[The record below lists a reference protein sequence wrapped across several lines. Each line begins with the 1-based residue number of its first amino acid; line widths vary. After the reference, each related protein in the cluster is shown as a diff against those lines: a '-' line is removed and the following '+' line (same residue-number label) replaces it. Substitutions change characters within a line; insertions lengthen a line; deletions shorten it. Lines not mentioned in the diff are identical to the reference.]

1 MKILSIESSSNV
13 CGVAISE
20 NYDYIDSI
28 NEYGEHLHDKYLAQM
43 TFDILAK
50 NNIKLNDID
59 FISFNI
65 GPGSFT
71 GLRIGA
77 ALIKGLTFNSNI
89 RIIPLSYFDIIF
101 YNIYEKIDLKNFEYM
116 FIINYSGKEN
126 YYFCKFDINEQK
138 NLSEKKIF
146 TKDEIISLINPKVLI
161 AGGAVTDFKFA
172 NTVEDYQILSADMQ
186 IIPSKYFILKNN
198 ITSSEKLEILYI
210 NQLSY

>member
-1 MKILSIESSSNV
+1 MKILSIESSNKV

-43 TFDILAK
+43 TYDILAK

-101 YNIYEKIDLKNFEYM
+101 YNIYEKIDCKNYEQI
-116 FIINYSGKEN
+116 FIISYSGKEN
-126 YYFCKFDINEQK
+126 YYFCKFDINKQII
-138 NLSEKKIF
+138 LSEYKIY
-146 TKDEIISLINPKVLI
+146 TKDEIISQINSKVLM
-161 AGGAVTDFKFA
+161 AGAAVEDFKFV
-172 NTVEDYQILSADMQ
+172 NSIEEFQILSAEMQ
-186 IIPSKYFILKNN
+186 IIPSKYFISKNN
-198 ITSSEKLEILYI
+198 TISSDKLEILYI

>member
-1 MKILSIESSSNV
+1 MKILSIESSNKV

-20 NYDYIDSI
+20 NYNYIDSI

-43 TFDILAK
+43 TYDILAK

-101 YNIYEKIDLKNFEYM
+101 YNIYEKIDCKNYEQIL
-116 FIINYSGKEN
+116 IISYSGKEN
-126 YYFCKFDINEQK
+126 YYFCKYDIKEQQ

-146 TKDEIISLINPKVLI
+146 TKDEIISQINPKVLM
-161 AGGAVTDFKFA
+161 AGAAVEDFKFV
-172 NTVEDYQILSADMQ
+172 NSIEEFQILSAEMQ
-186 IIPSKYFILKNN
+186 IIPSKYFISKNN
-198 ITSSEKLEILYI
+198 TISSDKLEILYI

>member
-1 MKILSIESSSNV
+1 MKILSIESSNKI

-43 TFDILAK
+43 TYDILAK

-101 YNIYEKIDLKNFEYM
+101 YNIYEKIDCKNYEQI
-116 FIINYSGKEN
+116 FIISYSGKEN
-126 YYFCKFDINEQK
+126 YYFCKYDIKEQQ

-146 TKDEIISLINPKVLI
+146 TKDEIISQINPKVLM
-161 AGGAVTDFKFA
+161 AGAAVEDFKFV
-172 NTVEDYQILSADMQ
+172 NSIEEFQILSAEMQ
-186 IIPSKYFILKNN
+186 IIPSKYFISKNN
-198 ITSSEKLEILYI
+198 TISSDKLEILYI

>member
-1 MKILSIESSSNV
+1 MKILSIESSNKV

-43 TFDILAK
+43 TYDILAK

-101 YNIYEKIDLKNFEYM
+101 YNIYEKIDCKNYEQI
-116 FIINYSGKEN
+116 FIISYSGKEN
-126 YYFCKFDINEQK
+126 YYFCKYDIKEQQ

-146 TKDEIISLINPKVLI
+146 TKDEIISQINPKVLM
-161 AGGAVTDFKFA
+161 AGAAVEDFKFV
-172 NTVEDYQILSADMQ
+172 NSIEEFQILSAEMQ
-186 IIPSKYFILKNN
+186 IIPSKYFISKNN
-198 ITSSEKLEILYI
+198 TISSDKLEILYI
-210 NQLSY
+210 NQLNY

>member
-1 MKILSIESSSNV
+1 MKILSLESSSNV

-126 YYFCKFDINEQK
+126 YYFCKFNINEQK

-146 TKDEIISLINPKVLI
+146 TKDEIISQINPKVLI
-161 AGGAVTDFKFA
+161 AGGAVADFKFT
-172 NTVEDYQILSADMQ
+172 NTVEEYQILSADMQ

>member
-1 MKILSIESSSNV
+1 MKILSIESSNNV

-43 TFDILAK
+43 IYDILSK

-89 RIIPLSYFDIIF
+89 KIIPLSYFDIIF
-101 YNIYEKIDLKNFEYM
+101 YNIYEKIDCKNYEQIL
-116 FIINYSGKEN
+116 IISYSGKEN
-126 YYFCKFDINEQK
+126 YYFCKFDIKRQK
-138 NLSEKKIF
+138 ILSEYKIYS
-146 TKDEIISLINPKVLI
+146 KDEIISQINTKVLM
-161 AGGAVTDFKFA
+161 AGEAVGDFKFL
-172 NTVEDYQILSADMQ
+172 NSVEEFQILSAEMQ

-198 ITSSEKLEILYI
+198 TTNSEKLEILYI
-210 NQLSY
+210 NQLCY